1 MAEPAAAALALV
13 FLALVLWAAAI
24 DAATRRIPNRLTYPA
39 ILLGLASALV
49 LPERTWTLTLLGGAA
64 MLLIF
69 LPPALFGAGWL
80 GMGDV
85 KLALALGLF
94 LAFPLAVVA
103 ALATALIGGAVA
115 VVLLLRGRDRRSGFP
130 YGPCLVAGA
139 VVSLGVAQVMG
150 ASLPRLG

>member
-1 MAEPAAAALALV
+1 MAEPAAVALAAGFLV
-13 FLALVLWAAAI
+13 LTLWAAAV
-24 DAATRRIPNRLTYPA
+24 DASTLKIPNRLTYPA
-39 ILLGLASALV
+39 ILLGLATPLV
-49 LPERTWTLTLLGGAA
+49 FPGRTWVLTLLGGAA

-69 LPPALFGAGWL
+69 LPPALSGAGRM

-103 ALATALIGGAVA
+103 ALATALLGGAVA
-115 VVLLLRGRDRRSGFP
+115 VVLLLRGRDRKSGFA

-139 VVSLGVAQVMG
+139 LAALGAG
-150 ASLPRLG
+150 RALGTPLPPLG